1 MINILIEGEGSE
13 KEFWE
18 KILLRYHSNLIKLMS
33 YNGIDSLA
41 SFFDKVYSPDSDL
54 FVISVDNVV
63 DNPSVYEIIGEFKN
77 DLVDKKNVIVL
88 DLICFEDT
96 LLNFKLLEK
105 WMFSEEARAANKNTQ
120 ERLSLLNDYRELE
133 FKWATSAELF
143 SFVQKWY
150 GHISGISTENVASA
164 VLSKVTSGTNFKTNK
179 STLGHCFYCDCSGCT
194 RATDAHIPM
203 QYHCGLV
210 SQDNSG
216 NLSAIKN
223 GAAKVEDLYNY
234 TKVHDALLDCKAELL
249 RRGYTAANIL

>member
-41 SFFDKVYSPDSDL
+41 SFFDKVYSPESDL

-120 ERLSLLNDYRELE
+120 ERLSLLNGYRELG

-150 GHISGISTENVASA
+150 GHIGGISTENVASA
-164 VLSKVTSGTNFKTNK
+164 VLNKVTSGTNFKTNK
-179 STLGHCFYCDCSGCT
+179 STLGHCFTVIVQAVLVLPMLTYQCNIIVAWCRKIIVEIYLQLRKVKRRLQICITIQKCT
-194 RATDAHIPM
+194 M
-203 QYHCGLV
+203 LF
-210 SQDNSG
+210 
-216 NLSAIKN
+216 
-223 GAAKVEDLYNY
+223 
-234 TKVHDALLDCKAELL
+234 
-249 RRGYTAANIL
+249 